1 MHLWWTGDKGY
12 VYAVDVFFSGRL
24 GLIVAWQ
31 VKKKKN
37 SILFFC
43 SRFLLL
49 CNKQNV
55 T

>member
-31 VKKKKN
+31 VKKKKKFH
-37 SILFFC
+37 IV
-43 SRFLLL
+43 FL
-49 CNKQNV
+49 Q
-55 T
+55 